1 MYYHNS
7 LHMPP
12 INRNAVFI
20 AGRPPLFEWV
30 NQIMPELKI
39 DPLTDPLEH
48 DNGTIYLTPE
58 FFDTEEAMAW
68 LERNYLYIFEM
79 ELWEWSEEEQRW
91 PKNRSW
97 DLFKQWFYI
106 SFISMIENT
115 LDEPIVEKWE

>member
-1 MYYHNS
+1 
-7 LHMPP
+7 MPP

-39 DPLTDPLEH
+39 DPVTDPLEH

-68 LERNYLYIFEM
+68 LKRNYLYIFEM
-79 ELWEWSEEEQRW
+79 ELWGWSEEEQRW

-106 SFISMIENT
+106 SFISVVENT
-115 LDEPIVEKWE
+115 LDEPIIEKWE